1 MKEDLCRGLE
11 ASGRGRAYPAT
22 ITNESPAVLTL
33 EPMVQRSKPASLA
46 RCLVSEPAVSM
57 QRVPTQQ
64 DDGAGGDAEG
74 RGDSVGRNEAA
85 GGEKAEKESMMMELT
100 RLVQNLVKESSW
112 WERRGV
118 DCCILAAAFLCLP
131 LAFLLLGSSRLLWLL
146 AGVLLMGVAHAVIT
160 VKGTHLASHGA
171 LSESQAWGKFWAIF
185 FIEICGSFSAQAGV
199 QGHIKMHHA
208 HTNIIGLGDSSV
220 WKVPS
225 LSRTLYLFVA
235 PLAVPVITPLV
246 ALAQVK
252 GRSLAL
258 LVRTVLN
265 ITLGLYSQYWLLT
278 NISGFRS
285 THSALFCMLV
295 CRAMFSV
302 PFIHVNI
309 FQHIGLPM
317 FSSTR
322 RPKRIHQMTHGVLN
336 LPRNL
341 LLDWTFGHSLI
352 NCHVEHHLFP
362 FLSDNMCLKVKPV
375 VSKYLTEKQLPYQE
389 DRYLSRL
396 HLFFQRYQEL
406 MVFAPPITE
415 LVGVQ

>member
-1 MKEDLCRGLE
+1 
-11 ASGRGRAYPAT
+11 
-22 ITNESPAVLTL
+22 
-33 EPMVQRSKPASLA
+33 MVQRSQPASLT
-46 RCLVSEPAVSM
+46 RCLVSEPDVSM

-74 RGDSVGRNEAA
+74 RGDSVGKNEAA

-185 FIEICGSFSAQAGV
+185 FIEV
-199 QGHIKMHHA
+199 H
-208 HTNIIGLGDSSV
+208 LDSSL
-220 WKVPS
+220 S
-225 LSRTLYLFVA
+225 LLDIFHVVYTQLNRLVQKGPKSKWFVF
-235 PLAVPVITPLV
+235 PGNNSNYILTQESLMIVIL
-246 ALAQVK
+246 
-252 GRSLAL
+252 
-258 LVRTVLN
+258 
-265 ITLGLYSQYWLLT
+265 
-278 NISGFRS
+278 
-285 THSALFCMLV
+285 SA
-295 CRAMFSV
+295 
-302 PFIHVNI
+302 
-309 FQHIGLPM
+309 QHIGLPM

-396 HLFFQRYQEL
+396 HLFFHRYQEL